1 MFITSLI
8 NMSFTLNNCLF
19 FGVTVMVRIVK
30 IYSHRAVQ
38 VQNKIFRAT
47 VIMLLVNIRSLELNL
62 LVTVPLYPLTNTSPF
77 TLPFRL
83 STCTLFP

>member
-8 NMSFTLNNCLF
+8 NMSFTSNNCLF

-38 VQNKIFRAT
+38 VQIKFSE
-47 VIMLLVNIRSLELNL
+47 LQSSCYYLNL
-62 LVTVPLYPLTNTSPF
+62 VVRGQISQVIADASLVITH
-77 TLPFRL
+77 
-83 STCTLFP
+83 